1 MNSQIVLRIG
11 NIIMRLFASSAI
23 NIVGAF
29 SRPASMICGG
39 CCQVFLGG
47 ALAAASTSCRGQT
60 LKLVTEVV
68 PFGRRAMASPIIM
81 VLVVM
86 GRVMLLRMGCTTVA
100 HKMTSMGPF

>member
-11 NIIMRLFASSAI
+11 MRFAAI
-23 NIVGAF
+23 NIIGPF

-81 VLVVM
+81 VLLLLVVVVM

-100 HKMTSMGPF
+100 HKMTSVGPF